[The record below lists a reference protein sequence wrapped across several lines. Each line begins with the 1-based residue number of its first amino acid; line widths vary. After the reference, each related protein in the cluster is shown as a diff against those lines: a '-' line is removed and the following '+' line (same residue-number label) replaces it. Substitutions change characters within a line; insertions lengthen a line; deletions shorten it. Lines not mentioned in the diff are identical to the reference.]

1 MTGVLRGAEARE
13 IVAFLMKHVPQEKF
27 RVAALGGPAH
37 SLADFDARSAW
48 IEKALRQSRTNV
60 AVGMVI
66 LLGYGIWIGYL
77 VFPRFPKALDG
88 LPLTGKILAVMVFLL
103 AAVGFL
109 AMLGVVFY
117 VPRIWQKRLRELE
130 AERER
135 FLQKCRAEPEDARR

>member
-1 MTGVLRGAEARE
+1 
-13 IVAFLMKHVPQEKF
+13 
-27 RVAALGGPAH
+27 
-37 SLADFDARSAW
+37 
-48 IEKALRQSRTNV
+48 
-60 AVGMVI
+60 MVI

-103 AAVGFL
+103 ATVGFL